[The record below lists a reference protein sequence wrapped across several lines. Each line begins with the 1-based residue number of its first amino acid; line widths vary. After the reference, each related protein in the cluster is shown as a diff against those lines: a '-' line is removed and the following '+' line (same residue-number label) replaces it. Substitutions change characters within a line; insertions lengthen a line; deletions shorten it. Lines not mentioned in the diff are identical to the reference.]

1 MSSLRRVR
9 PLAALALAA
18 SAVGTLLVTAPTA
31 SAGDYAD
38 ACIRSVG
45 ARTSPNGAWTIPARN
60 FRYGSSG
67 VCVSEIQHDVAS
79 TIGIDPA
86 DWPGFIDGVWGP
98 KTDRYVREF
107 QRRSN
112 LDPDGVVG
120 PRTWEAL
127 ISRTTD

>member
-1 MSSLRRVR
+1 MSSSRRVR
-9 PLAALALAA
+9 PLTALALAA

-38 ACIRSVG
+38 ACFRSVG
-45 ARTSPNGAWTIPARN
+45 TRTSPNGWRIPARN
-60 FRYGSSG
+60 FQAGSSG
-67 VCVSEIQHDVAS
+67 TCVREIQFDIAS
-79 TIGIDPA
+79 TIGLDPA
-86 DWPGFIDGVWGP
+86 DAPGFIDGAFGP

-107 QRRSN
+107 QSRSH
-112 LDPDGVVG
+112 LEPDGIVG